1 MQDARTYVTKTDA
14 EGNYI
19 YITRPQVPNFL
30 TLQTDVINTQ
40 VQRFLSGALS
50 IDDCIKQLTE
60 SGDQRLGMG
69 LQ

>member
-1 MQDARTYVTKTDA
+1 M
-14 EGNYI
+14 NYI